1 MALRSFGLVV
11 IGVMMV
17 STIGGFDESIISE
30 ELGLTEQGLVPSVLL
45 TLGYRSDADFN
56 AKLPKSRLSK
66 EDIFTQL

>member
-1 MALRSFGLVV
+1 MAAG
-11 IGVMMV
+11 IEKIDA
-17 STIGGFDESIISE
+17 TPIGGFDESIISE